1 MGAAERYSDAPPMY
15 EWLASQHMNIDPR
28 RAAAAR
34 YLAERFGFWEGY
46 SHARALRVLGRE
58 KSEHLLGAQLL
69 SDDYA
74 SQFQLDAKDRIVKT
88 GLAGPLV
95 PVDVVQCNWEYS
107 SAKRCQRVAIPGAE
121 KCGQHGGAWISEE
134 ERENL
139 VSSVMDRL
147 ILLTDKAVGTL
158 EGLLDAGSEKVRL
171 EAALGILDRAGVGA
185 AKKIDLNITNE
196 AELEAAEAL
205 NRLEALAKEFQS
217 KAELEAIEGEIVD
230 EQHS

>member
-1 MGAAERYSDAPPMY
+1 MY
-15 EWLASQHMNIDPR
+15 EWLASQHLNTDER

-46 SHARALRVLGRE
+46 NHARALRMLGRE
-58 KSEHLLGAQLL
+58 NSEHLLGAQLL

-74 SQFQLDAKDRIVKT
+74 SQFQLDGKDRLAKT

-95 PVDVVQCNWEYS
+95 PVDVVQCNWEYAS
-107 SAKRCQRVAIPGAE
+107 TKRCQRVAIPGAE
-121 KCGQHGGAWISEE
+121 KCGQHGGAWISEA

-139 VSSVMDRL
+139 ASSVMDRL
-147 ILLTDKAVGTL
+147 VLLTDRAVGAL

-185 AKKIDLNITNE
+185 AKKVDINITNE
-196 AELEAAEAL
+196 AEQEAEEVMS
-205 NRLEALAKEFQS
+205 RLERLARELS
-217 KAELEAIEGEIVD
+217 GKAELEVLEAEVAD
-230 EQHS
+230 EQPS